1 LKTAIVFET
10 GVCIEKGT
18 NPTNP
23 TKLTGEETAMIEL
36 LRAHPALAE
45 KVAEVPAVVAGGS
58 AGGETI
64 NAAEERPVGPV
75 RAPGLHAPR
84 GWARQAEQT
93 AGERHRAADPGAQVR
108 AKKKRCGTAATAG
121 SK

>member
-1 LKTAIVFET
+1 
-10 GVCIEKGT
+10 
-18 NPTNP
+18 
-23 TKLTGEETAMIEL
+23 MIEL
-36 LRAHPALAE
+36 LRAHPALVE
-45 KVAEVPAVVAGGS
+45 KAAEVLAGGS

-93 AGERHRAADPGAQVR
+93 AGERHQAADPGAQVR